1 MTLKMDDDSEDEFV
15 HLLQLMLVGEQ
26 QPDEFED
33 ELLACVG
40 LVCYGLE
47 EARHNSVL
55 RRSSQRLYLTRP
67 DLLPDPR
74 NDTPWQALYHGQNDR
89 AFITTMGFD
98 VATFHDILYHGFEKL
113 WNETPIPRHDV
124 LPSSIPRLNSRSLD
138 ACGALGLILHYL
150 NSTMLET
157 SLAQIFALV
166 PTTISRYLTFTLR
179 ILLFTLRRKKE
190 ARIQWPVDDE
200 FQEYNVLVLARH
212 PLLVGAFGTMDG
224 LNLPVQTSHDQE
236 IENSTFNGWLQEH
249 FISSIFAFGTE
260 GTQIIFTEL

>member
-1 MTLKMDDDSEDEFV
+1 MDDDLEGEFV
-15 HLLQLMLVGEQ
+15 HLLQSMLAGEQ
-26 QPDEFED
+26 QDEFED

-74 NDTPWQALYHGQNDR
+74 NNTPWQALYHGQNDR

-98 VATFHDILYHGFEKL
+98 VVTFHNILYHGFDKL
-113 WNETPIPRHDV
+113 WNETPIPRRDV

-157 SLAQIFALV
+157 SLAQVFALV
-166 PTTISRYLTFTLR
+166 PTTISRYVTFTLQ
-179 ILLFTLRRKKE
+179 ILLITLRHMKE
-190 ARIQWPVDDE
+190 ARIHWPIDDE
-200 FQEYNVLVLARH
+200 FQESNALVLARH

-224 LNLPVQTSHDQE
+224 LNLPVQTSHNQE

-249 FISSIFAFGTE
+249 FISSVFAFGAE
-260 GTQIIFTEL
+260 GMLIIYMKL